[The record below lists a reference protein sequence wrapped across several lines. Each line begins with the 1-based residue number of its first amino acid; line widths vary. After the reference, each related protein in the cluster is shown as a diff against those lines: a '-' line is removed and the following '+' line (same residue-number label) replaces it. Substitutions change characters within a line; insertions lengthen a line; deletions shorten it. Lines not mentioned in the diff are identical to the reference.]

1 MPPYF
6 VQYIHAINIY
16 CLHPHLTCRPTA
28 HDDDDNDDDGF
39 SRACVV
45 TDSDSAMGDALQST
59 CKCNIYIADMS
70 MSAQLTPV
78 IRPSVTRFPIITLST
93 REPQPHFFSEYKN
106 LVTVTAVD
114 CLLH

>member
-6 VQYIHAINIY
+6 VQYMHAINIY

-45 TDSDSAMGDALQST
+45 TDSDSAMGDTLQST

-78 IRPSVTRFPIITLST
+78 TAFRHSISNNHAFYQGTTTTL
-93 REPQPHFFSEYKN
+93 FSEYKN

>member
-6 VQYIHAINIY
+6 VQYMHAINIY

-45 TDSDSAMGDALQST
+45 TDSDSAMGDTLQST

-70 MSAQLTPV
+70 ISAQLTPV
-78 IRPSVTRFPIITLST
+78 
-93 REPQPHFFSEYKN
+93 
-106 LVTVTAVD
+106 TAFR
-114 CLLH
+114 HSISNNHAFY